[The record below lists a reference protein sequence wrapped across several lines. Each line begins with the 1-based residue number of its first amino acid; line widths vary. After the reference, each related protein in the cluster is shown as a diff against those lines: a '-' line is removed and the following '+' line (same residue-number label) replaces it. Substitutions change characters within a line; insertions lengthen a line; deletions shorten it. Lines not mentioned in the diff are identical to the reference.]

1 VRRWLALAFVLG
13 VGQAQTPQEQAAE
26 KQRAGIEIQKQSV
39 RRQVKSAASTHG
51 FFAAPWSN
59 ELQARA
65 EPLCDPV
72 HTAELDRMITD
83 ASQKNAL
90 TPDLLRAVVQRE
102 SAGRPC
108 AVSSAGAMGLM
119 QIMPQTANYLGLM
132 EPFDPAKNIE
142 AGSRYLRELLDR
154 YGGDLVMALAAYN
167 AGPRKVDEAG
177 GIPPI
182 RETQDY
188 VRGITKQVR

>member
-1 VRRWLALAFVLG
+1 MALAFVLG
-13 VGQAQTPQEQAAE
+13 VGRAQTPQELAAE
-26 KQRAGIEIQKQSV
+26 KQRAGIEIQRQSV
-39 RRQVKSAASTHG
+39 RQQVKSAARTHA
-51 FFAAPWSN
+51 FFATPWTNDPIS
-59 ELQARA
+59 RA
-65 EPLCDPV
+65 DPVCDPV
-72 HTAELDRMITD
+72 QTAELDHLITE

-90 TPDLLRAVVQRE
+90 TPDLLRAVIQRE

-119 QIMPQTANYLGLM
+119 QIMPQTAEYLGLM
-132 EPFDPAKNIE
+132 EPFDPAKNVE
-142 AGSRYLRELLDR
+142 AGSRYLRELLER

-167 AGPRKVDEAG
+167 AGPRRVDEAG

>member
-1 VRRWLALAFVLG
+1 MALAFVLS
-13 VGQAQTPQEQAAE
+13 VGRAQTPQELAAE

-39 RRQVKSAASTHG
+39 RQQVKSAARTNA
-51 FFAAPWSN
+51 FFMAPWTNDPIS
-59 ELQARA
+59 RA
-65 EPLCDPV
+65 DPVCDPV
-72 HTAELDRMITD
+72 QTSELDRMITE

-90 TPDLLRAVVQRE
+90 TPDLLRAVIQRE

-119 QIMPQTANYLGLM
+119 QIMPGTAEYLGLM
-132 EPFDPAKNIE
+132 EPFDPAKNVE
-142 AGSRYLRELLDR
+142 AGSRYLRELLER

-167 AGPRKVDEAG
+167 AGPRRVDEAG